1 MVMKLDI
8 STFIE
13 DLKVLLG
20 TGGKVLFKL
29 SQDSSGMKY
38 FDVMGKKDDL
48 FTSTQIKIDS
58 FDKDVPQNL
67 NS

>member
-1 MVMKLDI
+1 MKLDI

-29 SQDSSGMKY
+29 SQD
-38 FDVMGKKDDL
+38 
-48 FTSTQIKIDS
+48 
-58 FDKDVPQNL
+58 
-67 NS
+67 

>member
-1 MVMKLDI
+1 MKLDI

-29 SQDSSGMKY
+29 SQDSQGMKY

-48 FTSTQIKIDS
+48 FTST
-58 FDKDVPQNL
+58 
-67 NS
+67 